1 MSVKCSYQGCGVN
14 TLVIKCPIYET
25 KIIYKGEYNN
35 YNDGDNIVCQ
45 NCKNNFQ
52 FKKNKEIYNNN
63 LTILE
68 EIEGE
73 TIDFDVEEI
82 DENYLMKEDLFFDKG
97 LKKRT
102 GLYPTHFIIE
112 NSTKELIKHSIEE
125 CMVCLGCLKESIFYL
140 CGLRCV
146 CYNCAVII
154 FTVYKNAQ
162 NIIQK

>member
-1 MSVKCSYQGCGVN
+1 M
-14 TLVIKCPIYET
+14 
-25 KIIYKGEYNN
+25 
-35 YNDGDNIVCQ
+35 
-45 NCKNNFQ
+45 
-52 FKKNKEIYNNN
+52 
-63 LTILE
+63 TILE

-102 GLYPTHFIIE
+102 GLYPIHFIIE

-125 CMVCLGCLKESIFYL
+125 CMVSLGWLKESIFYL

-146 CYNCAVII
+146 CYNCVVII
-154 FTVYKNAQ
+154 FTVYKCQKYNTEAKWIINKDMNNYYY
-162 NIIQK
+162 NIFE